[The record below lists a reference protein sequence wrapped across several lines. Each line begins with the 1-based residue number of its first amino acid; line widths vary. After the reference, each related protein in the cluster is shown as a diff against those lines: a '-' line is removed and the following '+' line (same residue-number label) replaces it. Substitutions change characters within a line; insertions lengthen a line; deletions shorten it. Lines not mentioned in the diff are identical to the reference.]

1 MTDLTVELL
10 KSEAKAFAEIESNHA
25 EPALYGVTDGKAV
38 GMYFEH
44 KFQACLH
51 GKLGVAA
58 ARQDGVG
65 EGVRCVAAGLSLAAY
80 TDSGA
85 SIEDLRGSLY
95 S

>member
-38 GMYFEH
+38 GTYFEH

-51 GKLGVAA
+51 GKHGVAA

-65 EGVRCVAAGLSLAAY
+65 EGVRCEPPRVYRRLIGLSVSS
-80 TDSGA
+80 SG
-85 SIEDLRGSLY
+85 GV
-95 S
+95 